1 MEDNKYKKLVCELCD
16 FFGMDNLFPYEDT
29 DAIWNSFMEMYE
41 DNSEVRFK
49 LMKKN
54 KKAMACDILKKKNVD
69 LQYVRTCIDDN
80 QTVKRYNEYILDCTM
95 SHYMCDPL
103 TEEEYELFK
112 EVFKDEEV
120 SKNE

>member
-29 DAIWNSFMEMYE
+29 DAIWKSFMEMY
-41 DNSEVRFK
+41 DRNCEVSFK

-54 KKAMACDILKKKNVD
+54 KKAIACDILKKKNVD
-69 LQYVRTCIDDN
+69 LQYVRTCIDDK
-80 QTVKRYNEYILDCTM
+80 QTVKRYNEYIIDSTM

-103 TEEEYELFK
+103 TEEEYELLG
-112 EVFKDEEV
+112 EVFKDE
-120 SKNE
+120 